1 MPAIYSYAPAKAI
14 LFGEHA
20 VVYGQPAIAIP
31 IHELR
36 TKVTI
41 HALTQAAPGFDK
53 VISPAIG
60 LDAEITTLDA
70 GNPIAKTVDLIKS
83 HFGITALP
91 ACQIQIQSTI
101 PVGCGLGSG
110 AAVAVATLRALSSFL
125 GHPLPDEE
133 VNRYAFEVEK
143 LHHKTPS
150 GIDNTVITYGKPV
163 FYEHGHDISF
173 LKIIHPIDLVI
184 ANSGVK
190 VRTSETVLQV
200 QKNHEIDPI
209 TYSTYFRS
217 IGDLS
222 QQARSM
228 LENGETGNLGDLMTE
243 NQSILSK
250 MGLSTS
256 KLDELIKI
264 VLTNGAT
271 GAKLTGGGGG
281 GFIIAMVDEQTKDNV
296 YAALISA
303 GATNVHKIRLEKQL

>member
-1 MPAIYSYAPAKAI
+1 MPAIFSYAPAKAI

-20 VVYGQPAIAIP
+20 VVYGHPAIAIP

-36 TKVTI
+36 TKVII
-41 HALTQAAPGFDK
+41 HALPQAEQGYVK

-60 LDAEITTLDA
+60 LETELTNLHS
-70 GNPIAKTVDLIKS
+70 GNPIAKAVDLILS
-83 HFGITALP
+83 HFKIPTLP

-110 AAVAVATLRALSSFL
+110 AAVAIATLRALSSFL
-125 GHPLPDEE
+125 GHPLSDED

-163 FYEHGHDISF
+163 FYERGQDISF
-173 LKIIHPIDLVI
+173 LKITHPIDMVI

-190 VRTSETVLQV
+190 VRTSDTISQV
-200 QKNHEIDPI
+200 QKNHENDPI
-209 TYSTYFRS
+209 TYTAYFQS

-222 QQARSM
+222 RQARFM
-228 LENGETGNLGDLMTE
+228 LEREETGNLGDLMNE

-250 MGLSTS
+250 MGLSTP
-256 KLDELIKI
+256 KLDELIAIALK
-264 VLTNGAT
+264 NGAT

-281 GFIIAMVDEQTKDNV
+281 GFIITLVDEHTKNSV
-296 YAALISA
+296 YASLVQA
-303 GATNVHKIRLEKQL
+303 GALNVHKIRLQEQI

>member
-1 MPAIYSYAPAKAI
+1 MPAIFSHAPAKAI

-41 HALTQAAPGFDK
+41 HALPQAAHGYVK
-53 VISPAIG
+53 VISPAID
-60 LDAEITTLDA
+60 LEADITNLHS
-70 GNPIAKTVDLIKS
+70 GNPIAKAVALILS
-83 HFGITALP
+83 HFGITAFP
-91 ACQIQIQSTI
+91 ACQINIQSTI

-125 GHPLPDEE
+125 GHPLSDED

-173 LKIIHPIDLVI
+173 LNISRPFDLVI
-184 ANSGVK
+184 ANSGAK

-209 TYSTYFRS
+209 TYNAYFQS
-217 IGDLS
+217 IGDFS
-222 QQARSM
+222 RQARSM
-228 LENGETGNLGDLMTE
+228 LENGETGNLGALMTE

-250 MGLSTS
+250 MGLSTPR
-256 KLDELIKI
+256 LDELIEIAVK
-264 VLTNGAT
+264 NGAT

-281 GFIIAMVDEQTKDNV
+281 GFIIAMVNEQTKESVAD
-296 YAALISA
+296 AIISA
-303 GATNVHKIRLEKQL
+303 GAINVHKIRLEKQL

>member
-1 MPAIYSYAPAKAI
+1 MPAIYSSAPAKAI

-41 HALTQAAPGFDK
+41 LALPQAALGYVK
-53 VISPAIG
+53 VISPAVN
-60 LDAEITTLDA
+60 LEAEISNLDSR
-70 GNPIAKTVDLIKS
+70 NSIAKCVELILS
-83 HFGITALP
+83 HFGIPTLP
-91 ACQIQIQSTI
+91 ACQILIQSAI

-125 GHPLPDEE
+125 GHPLSNDDI
-133 VNRYAFEVEK
+133 NRYAFEVEK

-163 FYEHGHDISF
+163 FYEQGHDISF
-173 LKIIHPIDLVI
+173 LKVTRPIDLVI

-200 QKNHEIDPI
+200 QKNHAFDPI
-209 TYSTYFRS
+209 TYNAYFQS

-222 QQARSM
+222 QQARFM
-228 LENGETGNLGDLMTE
+228 LENGETGNLGDLMTK

-250 MGLSTS
+250 MGLSTP
-256 KLDELIKI
+256 KLDELIEIAVK
-264 VLTNGAT
+264 NGAT

-281 GFIIAMVDEQTKDNV
+281 GFIIAMVDEQTKENV
-296 YAALISA
+296 YAALILA
-303 GATNVHKIRLEKQL
+303 GAMNVHKTRLEKQL

>member
-1 MPAIYSYAPAKAI
+1 MPAIFSHAPAKAI

-41 HALTQAAPGFDK
+41 HALPQAAPGFVK

-60 LDAEITTLDA
+60 LEAELTTFHSE
-70 GNPIAKTVDLIKS
+70 NPIAKVVDLILS
-83 HFGITALP
+83 HFGITTLP
-91 ACQIQIQSTI
+91 ACQIHIQSTI

-110 AAVAVATLRALSSFL
+110 AAIAVATLRALSSFL
-125 GHPLPDEE
+125 GHPLSDKD

-143 LHHKTPS
+143 LHHKNPS

-173 LKIIHPIDLVI
+173 LKITRPIDLVI
-184 ANSGVK
+184 ANSGAK
-190 VRTSETVLQV
+190 VRTSETVRQV

-209 TYSTYFRS
+209 TYNDYFQS

-222 QQARSM
+222 QQARFM
-228 LENGETGNLGDLMTE
+228 LENWETSNLGKLMTK

-250 MGLSTS
+250 MGLSTPQ
-256 KLDELIKI
+256 LDELIEIALK
-264 VLTNGAT
+264 NGAT
-271 GAKLTGGGGG
+271 GSKLTGGGGG
-281 GFIIAMVDEQTKDNV
+281 GFIIALVDEHTKESV

-303 GATNVHKIRLEKQL
+303 GAMDVHKIRLEK

>member
-1 MPAIYSYAPAKAI
+1 MPAIFSHAPAKAI

-41 HALTQAAPGFDK
+41 HALPQAAPGYVK
-53 VISPAIG
+53 VISPAID
-60 LDAEITTLDA
+60 LEANLTHLHSV
-70 GNPIAKTVDLIKS
+70 NPIAKAVELILA

-91 ACQIQIQSTI
+91 ACQIHIQSTI

-125 GHPLPDEE
+125 GHLLSDED

-163 FYEHGHDISF
+163 YYEQGHDISF
-173 LKIIHPIDLVI
+173 LKITRPKDLVI
-184 ANSGVK
+184 ANSGAK

-209 TYSTYFRS
+209 TYNAYFQA

-222 QQARSM
+222 RQARFM
-228 LENGETGNLGDLMTE
+228 LENGKTGNLGALMTE

-250 MGLSTS
+250 MGLSTP
-256 KLDELIKI
+256 KLDELIEIALK
-264 VLTNGAT
+264 NGAT

-281 GFIIAMVDEQTKDNV
+281 GFIIALVDEQTKESV
-296 YAALISA
+296 SAALISA

>member
-1 MPAIYSYAPAKAI
+1 M
-14 LFGEHA
+14 FGEHA

-36 TKVTI
+36 TKVSI
-41 HALTQAAPGFDK
+41 HAQPQAEQGYVK

-60 LDAEITTLDA
+60 LEAELTSFHP
-70 GNPIAKTVDLIKS
+70 GNPIAKAVDLILS
-83 HFGITALP
+83 HFNIPTLP

-110 AAVAVATLRALSSFL
+110 ASVAIATLRALSSFL
-125 GHPLPDEE
+125 GHPLSNED

-173 LKIIHPIDLVI
+173 LKIIRPIELVI
-184 ANSGVK
+184 ANSGAK
-190 VRTSETVLQV
+190 VRTAETVLQV
-200 QKNHEIDPI
+200 QKKHEIDPI
-209 TYSTYFRS
+209 TYNAYFQS

-222 QQARSM
+222 RQARSL
-228 LENGETGNLGDLMTE
+228 LENGKTGNLGDLMTE

-250 MGLSTS
+250 MGLSTP
-256 KLDELIKI
+256 KLDALIEIAVK
-264 VLTNGAT
+264 NGAT

-281 GFIIAMVDEQTKDNV
+281 GFIIALVDEETKESV

-303 GATNVHKIRLEKQL
+303 GAMNVQIINLQEQD